1 MINEETL
8 AQDIL
13 DCLNMDVGDARRR
26 DTSFRAAH
34 ARVFGI
40 WSYQDI
46 DKADIE
52 ARLLSRNIRYTAEAR
67 AMASIGP
74 CLMAPGSEHI
84 GVGIWLLPDKQ
95 DGTIT
100 PSKG

>member
-13 DCLNMDVGDARRR
+13 DCLNTDIEEARERDA
-26 DTSFRAAH
+26 SFRAAH
-34 ARVFGI
+34 ARIFGI
-40 WSYQDI
+40 WSYQGI
-46 DKADIE
+46 DKDDIE
-52 ARLLSRNIRYTAEAR
+52 DRLIRRNNRYNLRAR
-67 AMASIGP
+67 ARAFIGP
-74 CLMAPGSEHI
+74 CLMAPDSEHI